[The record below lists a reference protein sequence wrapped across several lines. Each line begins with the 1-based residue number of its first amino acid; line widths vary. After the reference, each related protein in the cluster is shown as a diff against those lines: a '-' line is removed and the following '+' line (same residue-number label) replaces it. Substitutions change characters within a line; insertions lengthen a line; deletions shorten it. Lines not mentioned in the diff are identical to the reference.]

1 MEPKECFMPDE
12 IPTSRES
19 TDDAKDRTEE
29 IPRAVREAQKKVRR
43 HIEKEKPG
51 PASETVDPSPRS
63 RPKE

>member
-1 MEPKECFMPDE
+1 MEPKDCFMPED

-19 TDDAKDRTEE
+19 TVDANDMTEE